1 MNNSRLLPTAMDT
14 ALHRDEDDTD
24 YRLQKLKRI
33 SSANLRSLHEGK
45 RGADHDNLLC
55 VPVGEKFVTSRDV
68 LEEVL
73 EPAASCW
80 SSSSESGEPSIARSS
95 HKPSVSNWSTTPA
108 QSYTQSKP
116 DFSMDR
122 HIAQSQDR
130 INQLLKESGATKA
143 GEGYHHRFM
152 NQILKLL
159 RPHFQSLNDIE
170 THLESPTDKWS
181 AFVQYMAFL
190 GTTVP
195 DDETPNAPED
205 VHRARAGA
213 IAQLSHPLELWQPQP
228 AGPHTLHDL
237 QFCGLKDIDN
247 SLLDSEDRK
256 ELRKIVGM
264 EDLARSLCNHAAR
277 FGYQWEENWKELLR
291 GKPAVQMDNSQVAN
305 PQKVRGSLEGHKVTG
320 EYLRTLK
327 RNYKSMPHFH
337 RDPHWQLDLPDPVPE
352 RVKAAD
358 RSSAIPKQPLKKYEQ
373 SQTPSQ
379 TLRTRH
385 EMMTASL
392 CQLAT
397 RTATDSEPMFST
409 DQHELFF
416 EAPRIA
422 PVVDLERNNWFAPSE
437 WSSLPDPP
445 PVASSSS
452 EGPPGKPP
460 RGPFSLIR
468 SVSKRRPS
476 RKATDLEDGSRP
488 RDTLWHSNRT
498 KGAQAQRLMAKRR
511 EAVKER
517 KNKADYERYKELERR
532 LEANGFLTP
541 LGNRGDGRSIADV
554 SVVASIKV

>member
-228 AGPHTLHDL
+228 AGPRRWTIRMQQACNIWQDTLHDL

-291 GKPAVQMDNSQVAN
+291 GKAGIGRSERFETKLRERISIPEEPSRESYVTSRGHVSSGKPAVQMDNSQVAN

-373 SQTPSQ
+373 SQSPMGLISKRGQPPAKAPVNNLSLSTISQVQIKPSGT
-379 TLRTRH
+379 TL
-385 EMMTASL
+385 
-392 CQLAT
+392 
-397 RTATDSEPMFST
+397 FST
-409 DQHELFF
+409 
-416 EAPRIA
+416 
-422 PVVDLERNNWFAPSE
+422 VKVDRS
-437 WSSLPDPP
+437 
-445 PVASSSS
+445 
-452 EGPPGKPP
+452 P
-460 RGPFSLIR
+460 RGI
-468 SVSKRRPS
+468 
-476 RKATDLEDGSRP
+476 
-488 RDTLWHSNRT
+488 
-498 KGAQAQRLMAKRR
+498 
-511 EAVKER
+511 
-517 KNKADYERYKELERR
+517 
-532 LEANGFLTP
+532 LTF
-541 LGNRGDGRSIADV
+541 
-554 SVVASIKV
+554 